1 MKHLLSRYFKRLEI
15 RFAPTGFYR
24 SSQSWQV
31 FKRVLCLAY
40 PLSSM
45 GILFPPM
52 LVQMLVISTT
62 GFPASAVNYSSGK
75 FTSFA
80 TFCWLKVLAI
90 VASFQQKKKPIQK
103 NLPQNWQIEWIKEQQ
118 VVGNGWTG
126 GQAIFLAM
134 DKQAIDRQTD
144 GRSFSP
150 FRRWG

>member
-1 MKHLLSRYFKRLEI
+1 MSLVHSLPFVIDGYTFS
-15 RFAPTGFYR
+15 
-24 SSQSWQV
+24 
-31 FKRVLCLAY
+31 
-40 PLSSM
+40 
-45 GILFPPM
+45 PM

-90 VASFQQKKKPIQK
+90 VASFQQQQKKPIQK

-144 GRSFSP
+144 GHFHRSGDGGKQP
-150 FRRWG
+150 FILVIIEFFVPSSDPRIYTDAPLFQVQM